1 MIVYLMKKQKEMPLS
16 GSKWY
21 TANRYF
27 SMLLMLCMAYGIT
40 PVAAQ
45 KASKPTLYK
54 VVKVTN
60 GYFDTPYRATTNGEV
75 IGEMP
80 QMAVYEVVAIEGDWA
95 KVKYK
100 GGEYY
105 IKKELLMKVEA
116 PDMVC
121 SAWAKE
127 WLSYD
132 GIYRGTTGE
141 WKGVA
146 DDWTKPITR
155 AEMADMLV
163 NDIMGSVY
171 GSWALKATLPGAIKS
186 NGGNYFT
193 DSQDFEAGRLAYW
206 GIVPTGKFNPA
217 GSITYDEF
225 TKLLVKLMAY
235 DKRYIRE
242 GGGSEFTKADI
253 TKFAIGGNKAAT
265 AKCTKEQAKILC
277 DKVLCWRN
285 EMAFITG
292 AKFEDGNY
300 DGTTYVY
307 NGAYTIKTMLG
318 KKPNQPHL
326 FVNAEGKVELNSRKK
341 QQFKITYKKSLLNK
355 DRQVMQLYTIQTTDG
370 KYLGISGT
378 PMNGSRLIA
387 QKNEFLWWIETGSS
401 EDGQATSFIEDP
413 NNFHQVINVS
423 GFKTND
429 GTPIISWYWKH
440 GTGADANNCKFIF
453 SKVK

>member
-1 MIVYLMKKQKEMPLS
+1 MKKWMGMPQS
-16 GSKWY
+16 GRKWFSGNQY
-21 TANRYF
+21 L
-27 SMLLMLCMAYGIT
+27 SMLLILCMGYGVI
-40 PVAAQ
+40 PIDAQ

-54 VVKVTN
+54 GLKATK
-60 GYFDTPYRATTNGEV
+60 GHFDTPYRATPDGEV

-80 QMAVYEVVAIEGDWA
+80 KTGIYEVVAIEGDWA

-105 IKKELLMKVEA
+105 IKKELLKKVEA
-116 PDMVC
+116 PEVVC

-127 WLSYD
+127 WFSYD
-132 GIYRGTTGE
+132 GIYRGTVGE
-141 WKGVA
+141 WNGVA

-163 NDIMGSVY
+163 INIMESVY
-171 GSWALKATLPGAIKS
+171 GNWEVKSTLPGAIKS

-193 DSQDFEAGRLAYW
+193 DSKDFQEGRLAYW
-206 GIVPTGKFNPA
+206 GIVPTGKFNPT
-217 GSITYDEF
+217 GSITCDEF

-235 DKRYIRE
+235 DKRYIRQ

-253 TKFAIGGNKAAT
+253 TKFAIGGNKAPT

-277 DKVLCWRN
+277 DKVLCWRQ
-285 EMAFITG
+285 EMALITG

-300 DGTTYVY
+300 DGTMYVY

-326 FVNAEGKVELNSRKK
+326 FVNAEGKVELNSSKK
-341 QQFKITYKKSLLNK
+341 QQFKITYKKSMLNK
-355 DRQVMQLYTIQTTDG
+355 DRNVMHLYTIQTTDG

-378 PMNGSRLIA
+378 PVNGSRLIA

-401 EDGQATSFIEDP
+401 EDGQATNFIEDP
-413 NNFHQVINVS
+413 NNYHQVLNVS
-423 GFKTND
+423 GWKTND
-429 GTPIISWYWKH
+429 RTPIISGFWRH